1 MLVRLIP
8 DSKELVPLVI
18 PWRRRKYNGALLL
31 ENLYDEF
38 LSLVLDKL
46 NRGKRNCLSLCISSC
61 RQEEGVSTIVFNMAV
76 ALSRCTDRRILVV
89 DGNTRRPKL
98 HFWFGIPQGAPG
110 LIDVLAGEADFA
122 EVLIKDEKNAFTFI
136 PAGMETSH
144 PIVLFEGKT
153 LDRFLHQAR
162 QQFDIVI
169 FDSPALMNG
178 PETSVLARKLDSF
191 IMVIEAEKTRW
202 EVSAYH
208 KQQLV
213 DSGVRVT
220 GAILNKKKMFIPK
233 LFYRL
238 MLAD

>member
-1 MLVRLIP
+1 MLARLVP
-8 DSKELVPLVI
+8 DSRDLAPSVI

-31 ENLYDEF
+31 DNLYDEF
-38 LSLVLDKL
+38 LSLILDKL
-46 NRGKRNCLSLCISSC
+46 NPGLEAGLSLCVTSC
-61 RQEEGVSTIVFNMAV
+61 RQEEGVSTIVFNMAI

-89 DGNTRRPKL
+89 DANTRRPQL
-98 HFWFGIPQGAPG
+98 HSWFGIPPGAPG
-110 LIDVLAGEADFA
+110 LIDVLAGKASFD
-122 EVLIKDEKNAFTFI
+122 EVLNKDEKNEFSFI
-136 PAGMETSH
+136 PAGMDAAH
-144 PIVLFEGKT
+144 PIVLFEGKS
-153 LDRFLHQAR
+153 LDGFLSQVR

-178 PETSVLARKLDSF
+178 PETCVLARKLDSL

-213 DSGVRVT
+213 DAGVHLS